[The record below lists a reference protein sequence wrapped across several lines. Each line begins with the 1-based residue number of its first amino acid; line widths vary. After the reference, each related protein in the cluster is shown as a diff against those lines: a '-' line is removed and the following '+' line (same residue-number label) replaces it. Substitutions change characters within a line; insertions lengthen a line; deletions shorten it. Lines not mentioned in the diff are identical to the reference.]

1 MYYYSAI
8 CPLPICEGMSQFLN
22 LGEGPTRASRCF
34 QPGEGCC
41 VEGCCYLVV
50 CLAPVQ
56 GGGGVAPVAVIARVE
71 LEGDHGGH
79 RGGEG
84 RLHWHYTLYLC
95 SMQCDYAVC
104 SITMQCAVCGCLCA
118 QLSKEWALLA
128 AAGRCN
134 TNNWYELGRAQ
145 ALYTV
150 PSPTS
155 CAAAR
160 RSLYLSIKLCS
171 LMIVASTP
179 PPGCVIQYGYTI
191 FNSAWKIST
200 VSYIYC

>member
-79 RGGEG
+79 QAGRGG
-84 RLHWHYTLYLC
+84 YTGTGTILC
-95 SMQCDYAVC
+95 IYAVC
-104 SITMQCAVCGCLCA
+104 SVTMQSAVSLCSV
-118 QLSKEWALLA
+118 Q
-128 AAGRCN
+128 
-134 TNNWYELGRAQ
+134 
-145 ALYTV
+145 
-150 PSPTS
+150 
-155 CAAAR
+155 CAAACVLSSAKSEHCSQQPAAATQTIDTSSAGPR
-160 RSLYLSIKLCS
+160 RCIQCPH
-171 LMIVASTP
+171 P
-179 PPGCVIQYGYTI
+179 PAVRPPAAACTLV
-191 FNSAWKIST
+191 
-200 VSYIYC
+200 

>member
-79 RGGEG
+79 QAGRGG
-84 RLHWHYTLYLC
+84 YTSTILYIYAVCSVTMQSAVSLC
-95 SMQCDYAVC
+95 SMQC
-104 SITMQCAVCGCLCA
+104 
-118 QLSKEWALLA
+118 A
-128 AAGRCN
+128 AACVLSSAKSEHCSQQPAAA
-134 TNNWYELGRAQ
+134 TQTIDTELGRAQ

-179 PPGCVIQYGYTI
+179 PPGCVIQYGYTF
-191 FNSAWKIST
+191 FNSA
-200 VSYIYC
+200 

>member
-79 RGGEG
+79 QV
-84 RLHWHYTLYLC
+84 TLALC
-95 SMQCDYAVC
+95 SISMQYAV
-104 SITMQCAVCGCLCA
+104 
-118 QLSKEWALLA
+118 
-128 AAGRCN
+128 
-134 TNNWYELGRAQ
+134 
-145 ALYTV
+145 
-150 PSPTS
+150 
-155 CAAAR
+155 
-160 RSLYLSIKLCS
+160 
-171 LMIVASTP
+171 
-179 PPGCVIQYGYTI
+179 
-191 FNSAWKIST
+191 
-200 VSYIYC
+200 